1 MTKGYGS
8 PASAPLLPLEESL
21 RVLVVDD
28 DPLVLRVLQDVLRAQ
43 GCETSTAG
51 NADRALALLD
61 NNSYDLIVSDIR
73 MPGPSGLDLLRAVRS
88 RQPETPVVLITGY
101 ASVETAVEALRSGA
115 VDYLT
120 KPFRLQDIEK
130 VLARVREARGQTI
143 AIHGDGGRHHTG
155 VLGLIQIAEATISSR
170 DVPPVLEL
178 VLECC
183 LNALGADG
191 GSIQLRESEGRPP
204 LSAHRGDPPLV
215 ERLREWGATRDRGRK
230 TRATD
235 EWYGLELPI
244 EGKRG
249 LLGQLAVAR
258 WVERGVFLPDEQE
271 LAQGFARHAALVIE
285 NLVLH
290 ASLQSNLLN
299 TIRSFVYALE
309 AKDKYTQGHSTRVS
323 LYASELAKV
332 LGVPANV
339 AAVIRYAALL
349 HDLGKLVI
357 YESILKKPARLV
369 RDEYTVMMQHPLI
382 GEGILQ
388 PLGFLAEEAR
398 VVRHHHERYDGKGFP
413 DGLAGEAISLP
424 ARVVTVADA
433 FDAMSSDRPYRS
445 AMPFE
450 TALREIRKGAGSQFD
465 PRIAEAFADLTLHRL
480 VEISLITPGSL
491 DFLE

>member
-8 PASAPLLPLEESL
+8 PEATPALALAETL

-61 NNSYDLIVSDIR
+61 GNSYDLIVSDIR

-115 VDYLT
+115 IDYLT

-130 VLARVREARGQTI
+130 VLARVREVRSQSI

-191 GSIQLRESEGRPP
+191 GRVQLQESEGRPP
-204 LSAHRGDPPLV
+204 LSVHGGDPSLV
-215 ERLREWGATRDRGRK
+215 ERLREWSATRDRSRK

-235 EWYGLELPI
+235 EWYGLEVPI

-249 LLGQLAVAR
+249 PLGQLAVAR
-258 WVERGVFLPDEQE
+258 WVERGVFLADERE

-285 NLVLH
+285 NLALH

-323 LYASELAKV
+323 LYASEVAQI
-332 LGVPANV
+332 LGVPANLG
-339 AAVIRYAALL
+339 AVIRYAALL

-369 RDEYTVMMQHPLI
+369 RDEYTIMMQHPLI

-398 VVRHHHERYDGKGFP
+398 VVRHHHERFDGKGFP

-424 ARVVTVADA
+424 ARIVTVADA

-465 PRIAEAFADLTLHRL
+465 PRIAEAFADLELHRL